1 MDPHALFQKFVS
13 FTASVHQVTHEMTKD
28 VRPEAVTPVQYQIL
42 EYIAVSQPVT
52 PSQISDCQHM
62 SLPNTSR
69 EIKKLCEKRLCEKY
83 ADPEDRRKQYVRLTA
98 EGKAMMAKVFQQIEA
113 RFRLRLQNAA
123 SQDLTDIG
131 HAIDVLQSKVFDPGK

>member
-1 MDPHALFQKFVS
+1 MDPHVLFQKFVS
-13 FTASVHQVTHEMTKD
+13 FTASVHQVTQEMTKD

-83 ADPEDRRKQYVRLTA
+83 ADPERPAQAVCSSDSGRRSHDG
-98 EGKAMMAKVFQQIEA
+98 EGVPA
-113 RFRLRLQNAA
+113 
-123 SQDLTDIG
+123 D
-131 HAIDVLQSKVFDPGK
+131 